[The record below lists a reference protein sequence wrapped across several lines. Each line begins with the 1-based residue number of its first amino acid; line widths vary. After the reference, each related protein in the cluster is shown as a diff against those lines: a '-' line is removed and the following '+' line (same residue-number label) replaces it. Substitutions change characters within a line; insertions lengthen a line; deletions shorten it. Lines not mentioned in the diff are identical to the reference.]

1 VNLNEYVPRSVF
13 TPLHNR
19 DKRWVC
25 VVAHRRCGKTVAMCA
40 DLVIGALETALPK
53 PQFAYMAPQRDQA
66 KRVAW
71 TYLKDLTRPMWSKPP
86 NESELKITINNGHGG
101 ESTIY
106 VAGADNYDA
115 LRGMYFDGVV
125 LDEVGQI
132 RPSAWYKVL
141 RPALSDRRGWAIF
154 AGTPAGKNMF
164 WNLREEARM
173 NPSTHMLLELPAS
186 KTGII
191 HPDELRDAKAQMT
204 EDAFAV
210 EYECS
215 FDAAVP
221 GAYFAKQIGEAYNEG
236 RIGKHPVDPAFP
248 VNLVADLGFTD
259 SCSWWGWQ
267 DTRDGTRIVDFM
279 EDDNQPIQFYID
291 WVKSRPYLV
300 NPKGIFLPHDAKA
313 KSLQTGKSI
322 VEQLAAQLD
331 IANLAVVPDIGVQNG
346 IQAVRMML
354 PRVWFDAERCSDG
367 IEALR
372 QYQREYDEDKK
383 AFRQS
388 PRHDFSS
395 HPSDAFRMVAVSWS
409 EVADKPP
416 APEAKPLIVG
426 PENTVTLNDMWAV
439 HDRTPSKRAR
449 I

>member
-1 VNLNEYVPRSVF
+1 MKLSEYKPRDVF
-13 TPLHNR
+13 LPLHNR
-19 DKRWVC
+19 SSRWTVI
-25 VVAHRRCGKTVAMCA
+25 VAHRRAGKTVSMCA

-66 KRVAW
+66 KRTAW
-71 TYLKDLTRPMWSKPP
+71 GYLKDLTREFWSKPP

-141 RPALSDRRGWAIF
+141 RPALSDRLGWAIF

-164 WNLREEARM
+164 WNLREEARI
-173 NPSTHMLLELPAS
+173 NKGTHLLLELPAS

-204 EDAFAV
+204 EDAYLV

-221 GAYFAKQIGEAYNEG
+221 GAYYAKQIGEAYDQG
-236 RIGKHPVDPAFP
+236 RIGDYKVDQNLPVH
-248 VNLVADLGFTD
+248 LVADLGYTD

-267 DTRDGTRIVDFM
+267 ESPDGYRIVEFM
-279 EDDNQPIQFYID
+279 EDDNQPIQHYID
-291 WVKSRPYLV
+291 WVKNRPYKV
-300 NPKGIFLPHDAKA
+300 GQVWLPHDARA

-322 VEQLAAQLD
+322 IEQFL
-331 IANLAVVPDIGVQNG
+331 QNG
-346 IQAVRMML
+346 IQ
-354 PRVWFDAERCSDG
+354 PRLVTEMSVQDG
-367 IEALR
+367 IEAARL
-372 QYQREYDEDKK
+372 
-383 AFRQS
+383 
-388 PRHDFSS
+388 
-395 HPSDAFRMVAVSWS
+395 
-409 EVADKPP
+409 
-416 APEAKPLIVG
+416 
-426 PENTVTLNDMWAV
+426 TLNKCYFDETATYEGLEHLRAYMREWDEKTQTYRNKAK
-439 HDRTPSKRAR
+439 HDQHSHASDSFRYLALAAR
-449 I
+449 PVVGKKHNGNTIATARSGGAHYAFSLDQIWDCQPTQSGRIG

>member
-1 VNLNEYVPRSVF
+1 MNLNEYQPRSVF
-13 TPLHNR
+13 HPLHNR

-173 NPSTHMLLELPAS
+173 NPDTHLLLELPAS

-221 GAYFAKQIGEAYNEG
+221 GAYFAKQIGDAYNEN
-236 RIGKHPVDPAFP
+236 RIGKFPVDPAFP
-248 VNLVADLGFTD
+248 VNLVADLGYTD

-267 DTRDGTRIVDFM
+267 ETRDGIRIVDFM
-279 EDDNQPIQFYID
+279 EDDNQPIQHYID

-300 NPKGIFLPHDAKA
+300 NPKGIFLPHDARA

-322 VEQLAAQLD
+322 IEQFLA
-331 IANLAVVPDIGVQNG
+331 NG
-346 IQAVRMML
+346 IRPNLVPEMSLQ
-354 PRVWFDAERCSDG
+354 DG
-367 IEALR
+367 IEAARMIIPSCYFNEDSTYEGLEHLR
-372 QYQREYDEDKK
+372 AYMREWDEKTQTYRNRPKHDQHSHASDSFRYLALAARPTSRKSTRVTTISSLPK
-383 AFRQS
+383 GGASYAF
-388 PRHDFSS
+388 
-395 HPSDAFRMVAVSWS
+395 A
-409 EVADKPP
+409 
-416 APEAKPLIVG
+416 
-426 PENTVTLNDMWAV
+426 LNDIWDCQQV
-439 HDRTPSKRAR
+439 QSGRVG
-449 I
+449 

>member
-173 NPSTHMLLELPAS
+173 NPNTHLLLELPAS

-248 VNLVADLGFTD
+248 VNLVADLGYTD

-267 DTRDGTRIVDFM
+267 ETRDGIRIVDFM

-300 NPKGIFLPHDAKA
+300 NPKGIFLPHDARA

-322 VEQLAAQLD
+322 IEQFLA
-331 IANLAVVPDIGVQNG
+331 NG
-346 IQAVRMML
+346 IRPNLVPEMSLQ
-354 PRVWFDAERCSDG
+354 DG
-367 IEALR
+367 IEAARLTIPTCYFDEEKTYEGLEHLR
-372 QYQREYDEDKK
+372 AYMREWDEKTQTYRNRPKHDQHSHASDSFRYLALAARPTSRKSSRVTTISSLPK
-383 AFRQS
+383 GGASYAF
-388 PRHDFSS
+388 
-395 HPSDAFRMVAVSWS
+395 A
-409 EVADKPP
+409 
-416 APEAKPLIVG
+416 
-426 PENTVTLNDMWAV
+426 LNDIWDCQAV
-439 HDRTPSKRAR
+439 QSGRVG
-449 I
+449 

>member
-1 VNLNEYVPRSVF
+1 
-13 TPLHNR
+13 
-19 DKRWVC
+19 
-25 VVAHRRCGKTVAMCA
+25 
-40 DLVIGALETALPK
+40 
-53 PQFAYMAPQRDQA
+53 MAPQRDQA

-86 NESELKITINNGHGG
+86 NESELKISINNGHGG
-101 ESTIY
+101 ESTIF

-132 RPSAWYKVL
+132 RPSAWYRVL

-173 NPSTHMLLELPAS
+173 NPQTHMLIELPAS

-204 EDAFAV
+204 EDAFLV

-221 GAYFAKQIGEAYNEG
+221 GAYFAKQIGEAFGEN
-236 RIGKHPVDPAFP
+236 RIGKFPIDPAFP
-248 VNLVADLGFTD
+248 VNLVADLGYTD

-267 DTRDGTRIVDFM
+267 ETHDGIRIVDFM

-291 WVKSRPYLV
+291 WVKSRPYVV
-300 NPKGIFLPHDAKA
+300 NPKGVFLPHDARA

-322 VEQLAAQLD
+322 IEQFLA
-331 IANLAVVPDIGVQNG
+331 NG
-346 IQAVRMML
+346 IRPNLVPEMSLQ
-354 PRVWFDAERCSDG
+354 DG
-367 IEALR
+367 IEAARLTIPQCYFDEEKTYEGLEHLR
-372 QYQREYDEDKK
+372 AYMREWDEKTQTYRNRPKHDQHSHASDSFRYLALAARPKMRK
-383 AFRQS
+383 SSRVTTISSLPKGGMSYAF
-388 PRHDFSS
+388 
-395 HPSDAFRMVAVSWS
+395 A
-409 EVADKPP
+409 
-416 APEAKPLIVG
+416 
-426 PENTVTLNDMWAV
+426 LNDIW
-439 HDRTPSKRAR
+439 DCQTPQSGRVG
-449 I
+449 

>member
-1 VNLNEYVPRSVF
+1 MNLNEYKPRSVF
-13 TPLHNR
+13 TELHNR

-86 NESELKITINNGHGG
+86 NESELKISVNNGHGG
-101 ESTIY
+101 ESTIF

-132 RPSAWYKVL
+132 RPSAWYRVL

-173 NPSTHMLLELPAS
+173 NPQTHMLIELPAS

-204 EDAFAV
+204 EDAFLV

-221 GAYFAKQIGEAYNEG
+221 GAYFAKQIGEAFGEN
-236 RIGKHPVDPAFP
+236 RIGKFPIDPAFP
-248 VNLVADLGFTD
+248 VNLVADLGYTD

-267 DTRDGTRIVDFM
+267 ETHDGIRIVDFM

-291 WVKSRPYLV
+291 WVKSRPYVV
-300 NPKGIFLPHDAKA
+300 NPKGVFLPHDARA

-322 VEQLAAQLD
+322 IEQFLA
-331 IANLAVVPDIGVQNG
+331 NG
-346 IQAVRMML
+346 IRPNLVPEMSLQ
-354 PRVWFDAERCSDG
+354 DG
-367 IEALR
+367 IEAARLTIPQCYFDEEKTYEGLEHLR
-372 QYQREYDEDKK
+372 AYMREWDEKTQTYRNRPKHDQHSHASDSFRYLALAARPKMRK
-383 AFRQS
+383 SSRVTTISSLPKGGMSYAF
-388 PRHDFSS
+388 
-395 HPSDAFRMVAVSWS
+395 A
-409 EVADKPP
+409 
-416 APEAKPLIVG
+416 
-426 PENTVTLNDMWAV
+426 LNDIW
-439 HDRTPSKRAR
+439 DCQTPQSGRVG
-449 I
+449 

>member
-1 VNLNEYVPRSVF
+1 MNLNEYVPRSVF

-173 NPSTHMLLELPAS
+173 NPNTHLLLELPAS

-248 VNLVADLGFTD
+248 VNLVADLGYTD

-267 DTRDGTRIVDFM
+267 ETRDGIRIVDFM

-300 NPKGIFLPHDAKA
+300 NPKGIFLPHDARA

-322 VEQLAAQLD
+322 IEQFLA
-331 IANLAVVPDIGVQNG
+331 NG
-346 IQAVRMML
+346 IRPNLVPEMSLQ
-354 PRVWFDAERCSDG
+354 DG
-367 IEALR
+367 IEAARLTIPTCYFDEEKTYEGLEHLR
-372 QYQREYDEDKK
+372 AYMREWDEKTQTYRNRPKHDQHSHASDSFRYLALAARPTSRKSSRVTTISSLPK
-383 AFRQS
+383 GGASYAF
-388 PRHDFSS
+388 
-395 HPSDAFRMVAVSWS
+395 A
-409 EVADKPP
+409 
-416 APEAKPLIVG
+416 
-426 PENTVTLNDMWAV
+426 LNDIWDCQAV
-439 HDRTPSKRAR
+439 QSGRVG
-449 I
+449 

>member
-1 VNLNEYVPRSVF
+1 MNLNEYVPRSVF

-173 NPSTHMLLELPAS
+173 NPETHLLLELPAS

-221 GAYFAKQIGEAYNEG
+221 GAYFAKQIGDAYNEN
-236 RIGKHPVDPAFP
+236 RIGKFPVDPAFP
-248 VNLVADLGFTD
+248 VNLVADLGYTD

-267 DTRDGTRIVDFM
+267 ETRDGIRIVDFM

-300 NPKGIFLPHDAKA
+300 NPKGVFLPHDARA

-322 VEQLAAQLD
+322 IEQFLA
-331 IANLAVVPDIGVQNG
+331 NG
-346 IQAVRMML
+346 IRPNLVPEMSLQ
-354 PRVWFDAERCSDG
+354 DG
-367 IEALR
+367 IEA
-372 QYQREYDEDKK
+372 
-383 AFRQS
+383 A
-388 PRHDFSS
+388 
-395 HPSDAFRMVAVSWS
+395 RMVIPSCYFDEEKTYEGLEHLRAYMREWDERTQTYRNRPKHDQHSHAS
-409 EVADKPP
+409 DSFRYLALAARPTSRKS
-416 APEAKPLIVG
+416 
-426 PENTVTLNDMWAV
+426 TRVTTISSLPKGGMSYAFALNDIWDCQQV
-439 HDRTPSKRAR
+439 QSGRVG
-449 I
+449 

>member
-1 VNLNEYVPRSVF
+1 MNLNEYQPRSVF

-173 NPSTHMLLELPAS
+173 NPQTHMLLELPAS

-204 EDAFAV
+204 EEAFLV

-267 DTRDGTRIVDFM
+267 ETRDGIRIVDFM
-279 EDDNQPIQFYID
+279 EDDNQPIQHYID

-300 NPKGIFLPHDAKA
+300 NPKGIFLPHDARA

-322 VEQLAAQLD
+322 IEQFLA
-331 IANLAVVPDIGVQNG
+331 NG
-346 IQAVRMML
+346 IRPNLVPEMSLQ
-354 PRVWFDAERCSDG
+354 DG
-367 IEALR
+367 IEA
-372 QYQREYDEDKK
+372 
-383 AFRQS
+383 A
-388 PRHDFSS
+388 
-395 HPSDAFRMVAVSWS
+395 RMVIPHCWFDEEKTYDGLEHLRAYMREWDEKTQTYRNRPKHDQHSHAS
-409 EVADKPP
+409 DSFRYLALAARPTSRKSSR
-416 APEAKPLIVG
+416 
-426 PENTVTLNDMWAV
+426 VTTISSLPKGGASYAFALNDIWDCQQV
-439 HDRTPSKRAR
+439 QSGRVG
-449 I
+449 

>member
-1 VNLNEYVPRSVF
+1 MNLNEYKPRDVF
-13 TPLHNR
+13 APLHNR
-19 DKRWVC
+19 SKRWVC
-25 VVAHRRCGKTVAMCA
+25 VVAHRRAGKTVAMCA

-173 NPSTHMLLELPAS
+173 NPETHLLLELPAS

-191 HPDELRDAKAQMT
+191 HPEELRDAKAQMT
-204 EDAFAV
+204 EDAFLV

-221 GAYFAKQIGEAYNEG
+221 GAYFARQIGEAYSEG
-236 RIGKHPVDPAFP
+236 RIGKHAIDPAFP
-248 VNLVADLGFTD
+248 VNLVADLGYTD

-267 DTRDGTRIVDFM
+267 ETHDGLRIVDFM
-279 EDDNQPIQFYID
+279 EDDNQPIQHYID

-300 NPKGIFLPHDAKA
+300 NPKGIFLPHDARA

-322 VEQLAAQLD
+322 IEQFLA
-331 IANLAVVPDIGVQNG
+331 NG
-346 IQAVRMML
+346 IRPNLVPELSLQ
-354 PRVWFDAERCSDG
+354 DG
-367 IEALR
+367 IEAARLVIPSCYFDEEKTYEGLEHLR
-372 QYQREYDEDKK
+372 AYMREWDEKTQTYRNRPKHDQHSHASDSFRYLALAARPVSRKSRRVTTITTLPGAGASY
-383 AFRQS
+383 AF
-388 PRHDFSS
+388 
-395 HPSDAFRMVAVSWS
+395 A
-409 EVADKPP
+409 
-416 APEAKPLIVG
+416 
-426 PENTVTLNDMWAV
+426 LNDIWDCQQPQSGRV
-439 HDRTPSKRAR
+439 G
-449 I
+449 

>member
-1 VNLNEYVPRSVF
+1 MNLNEYVPRSVF

-173 NPSTHMLLELPAS
+173 NPETHLLLELPAS

-204 EDAFAV
+204 EEAFLV

-248 VNLVADLGFTD
+248 VNLVADLGYTD

-267 DTRDGTRIVDFM
+267 ETRDGIRIVDFM
-279 EDDNQPIQFYID
+279 EDDNQPIQHYID

-300 NPKGIFLPHDAKA
+300 NPKGIFLPHDARA

-322 VEQLAAQLD
+322 IEQFLA
-331 IANLAVVPDIGVQNG
+331 NG
-346 IQAVRMML
+346 IRPNLVPEMSLQ
-354 PRVWFDAERCSDG
+354 DG
-367 IEALR
+367 IEAARLTIPTCYFDEEKTYEGLEHLR
-372 QYQREYDEDKK
+372 AYMREWDEKTQTYRNRPKHDQHSHASDSFRYLALAARPTSRKSSRVTTISSLPK
-383 AFRQS
+383 GGASYAF
-388 PRHDFSS
+388 
-395 HPSDAFRMVAVSWS
+395 A
-409 EVADKPP
+409 
-416 APEAKPLIVG
+416 
-426 PENTVTLNDMWAV
+426 LNDIWDCQAV
-439 HDRTPSKRAR
+439 QSGRVG
-449 I
+449 

>member
-1 VNLNEYVPRSVF
+1 MNLNEYVPRSVF

-173 NPSTHMLLELPAS
+173 NPQTHMLLELPAS

-204 EDAFAV
+204 EDAFMV

-248 VNLVADLGFTD
+248 VNLVADLGYTD

-267 DTRDGTRIVDFM
+267 ETRDGIRIVDFM

-300 NPKGIFLPHDAKA
+300 NPKGVFLPHDARA

-322 VEQLAAQLD
+322 IEQFLA
-331 IANLAVVPDIGVQNG
+331 NG
-346 IQAVRMML
+346 IRPNLVPEMSLQ
-354 PRVWFDAERCSDG
+354 DG
-367 IEALR
+367 IEA
-372 QYQREYDEDKK
+372 
-383 AFRQS
+383 A
-388 PRHDFSS
+388 
-395 HPSDAFRMVAVSWS
+395 RMVIPSCYFDEEKTYEGLEHLRAYMREWDERTQTYRNRPKHDQHSHASDSFRYLALAARPTSRKSNRV
-409 EVADKPP
+409 
-416 APEAKPLIVG
+416 
-426 PENTVTLNDMWAV
+426 NTITTLPKGGASYAFALNDIWDCQQV
-439 HDRTPSKRAR
+439 QSGRVG
-449 I
+449 